1 MRYKLCILFF
11 LFKILS
17 YAQGEA
23 NNWYFGNKA
32 GISFNSGVP
41 VALTDGE
48 MQADEGC
55 ATLSDANGQLLFY
68 TNGITVWNRNHQIM
82 PNGTGLLGHQSSTQS
97 GTIVPMPGST
107 HLFYVFTLDFQSNPN
122 GFRYSIIDLNLDG
135 GLGAVTST
143 KNVLIYTPSCEKIS
157 VVKHANDS
165 DYWIVTRE
173 SNNNRFNALLLSN
186 SGLSNTPIISN
197 SSFSITQNTETLGAM
212 KISPDGTKIA
222 VCYDFFPNARLE
234 LLEFNNV
241 TGQLSNPQ
249 IIATSTTGGGFYG
262 VEFSPNS
269 KLLYVCEGQGRKIHQ
284 FNLLSSP
291 ISSSQVLLFDDGPV
305 ALNFPRSLQ
314 LAPDG
319 KIYVAMTGQ
328 TFLSVINNPNLQGIA
343 CGFSLNAV
351 GLDGRFCYF
360 GLPVFNQSYFAPA
373 IQFQNSCVGE
383 TVEFQLSNP
392 SVTSALWNFGDG
404 TISNSLSPSHAYTAP
419 GVYTVSVTATSSIG
433 IGVTS
438 RDITIAAIPMANQPE
453 NILICDSNN
462 DGFFNFDLTS
472 RKSSILN
479 GQPENQFSIQYFA
492 SNADYLDNNTID
504 DPTSFINPIAYQSQN
519 VIAEVYSL
527 VNQSCSSTTTFNV
540 QVFESPTPSFAV
552 SPIQLCDNTTYGS
565 ESDGRVLFD
574 VTSNQTHIL
583 NGQSALNFTL
593 FYYKDN
599 LYTDLI
605 VNPTNYINTN
615 QLETIYVKVVNVQ
628 NPACFATTF
637 FQVEVFNLPIINAA
651 LSLKQCD
658 DNNDGFSAFNLAE
671 ASELVVP
678 SITGLSFSY
687 HLNLADAQND
697 VNPIIN
703 ETAYVNPNVNTSVVY
718 VRVENANG
726 CYRIATLNL
735 TVSTTLIPA
744 SFQRVF
750 SVCDDENSGS
760 NTDGIAS
767 FNFSSVTADIQ
778 ALFPVGQQLVVR
790 YYQDLNDALAEQNP
804 ISNTSNFIN
813 TNSPTT
819 QNIYVRVDSQL
830 DNECLGLG
838 HHVTLLVE
846 PIPLLQTLSFTE
858 CDDDQDGILGF
869 NTADL
874 QTTLLNSNTNV
885 TVNYWDEN
893 GFVLPSPLPNPFYT
907 NSQTVKVRATN
918 NTITTC
924 FYETTITFNV
934 DLLPIVNSIPSNFT
948 VVCDDEINPQE
959 QDGIFAFD
967 TSTIQNSI
975 LGGQLNMIVNYFD
988 EAGNPLSSPLPNPFV
1003 SSTQTIMV
1011 EVINSVNNNCKAT
1024 GLIFFVVNEIPI
1036 IELEGSELICSNNP
1050 LFTKVLTAELID
1062 ETLIEN
1068 YFYQWF
1074 KDDIFLFDETNYSL
1088 TVNSV
1093 GNYSVN
1099 VTNSNNCI
1107 RTRTIAVTAS
1117 NIASIE
1123 SIEINDLSNYS
1134 NAITILVAGSGDYV
1148 YSLDNTFFQVSNT
1161 FVGIESGIYSVYVK
1175 DLNGCGIATDEIS
1188 VLGIPKYF
1196 TPNGDGYNDFWN
1208 IKGYSNSL
1216 YSEIIIY
1223 VFDRFGKLLVK
1234 VNPLENGWD
1243 GSLDGLPMPATD
1255 YWYSIKFQ
1263 YGRIIHGHFAL
1274 KR

>member
-1 MRYKLCILFF
+1 MA
-11 LFKILS
+11 S
-17 YAQGEA
+17 SAQGEA

-234 LLEFNNV
+234 LLDFNNV
-241 TGQLSNPQ
+241 TGQLTNPQ
-249 IIATSTTGGGFYG
+249 IIVTSTTGGGFYG

-291 ISSSQVLLFDDGPV
+291 ISSSQILLFDDGPV

-343 CGFSLNAV
+343 CDFSLNAV
-351 GLDGRFCYF
+351 GLGGRFCYS

-392 SVTSALWNFGDG
+392 NVTSALWNFGDG

-419 GVYTVSVTATSSIG
+419 GVYTVSVTATSSTG
-433 IGVTS
+433 TGVTS
-438 RDITIAAIPMANQPE
+438 RDITIVAIPMANQPE

-479 GQPENQFSIQYFA
+479 GQPETQFSIRYFA
-492 SNADYLDNNTID
+492 SNADYLDNNSID
-504 DPTSFINPIAYQSQN
+504 DPTSFINTIAYQSQT
-519 VIAEVYSL
+519 VIAEVHNL
-527 VNQSCSSTTTFNV
+527 VNQSCSSTTTFNI
-540 QVFESPTPSFAV
+540 QVFERPTPSFTI

-574 VTSNQTHIL
+574 LTSNQTQIL
-583 NGQSALNFTL
+583 NGQAALNFTIS
-593 FYYKDN
+593 YYKDD

-615 QLETIYVKVVNVQ
+615 QLETIYAKVVNVQ
-628 NPACFATTF
+628 NPACFTTTF
-637 FQVEVFNLPIINAA
+637 FQVEVFNLPVINAA

-658 DNNDGFSAFNLAE
+658 DNNDGFSAFNLTE
-671 ASELVVP
+671 VNELVVP
-678 SITGLSFSY
+678 STADLSFSY
-687 HLNLADAQND
+687 HHNLADAQND

-703 ETAYVNPNVNTSVVY
+703 ETAYVNSTMNTSVVY
-718 VRVENANG
+718 IRVENENG

-735 TVSTTLIPA
+735 IVSTTFIPA
-744 SFQRVF
+744 SFHRVF
-750 SVCDDENSGS
+750 NVCDDENSGS

-767 FNFSSVTADIQ
+767 FNFSSVTADVQ
-778 ALFPVGQQLVVR
+778 ALFPVGQQLVIR
-790 YYQDLNDALAEQNP
+790 YYKDLNDALAEQNP
-804 ISNTSNFIN
+804 VQNISNYSN
-813 TNSPTT
+813 TNTPFV
-819 QNIYVRVDSQL
+819 QNIYIRVDSLL
-830 DNECLGLG
+830 DNACLGLG
-838 HHVTLLVE
+838 HHITLQVE
-846 PIPLLQTLSFTE
+846 PIPIIQPLSFRE
-858 CDDDQDGILGF
+858 CDDDQDGVFGF
-869 NTADL
+869 NTASL
-874 QTTLLNSNTNV
+874 TPTILNGISNASLSF
-885 TVNYWDEN
+885 WDQN
-893 GFVLPSPLPNPFYT
+893 NLPLPSPLPNPFYT
-907 NSQTVKVRATN
+907 TTQTIKVRATN
-918 NTITTC
+918 TTANAC
-924 FYETTITFNV
+924 FYESTLSFTV
-934 DLLPIVNSIPSNFT
+934 DILPVIYTIPST
-948 VVCDDEINPQE
+948 LTTVCDDELNPIE
-959 QDGIFAFD
+959 QDGLFAFD
-967 TSTIQNSI
+967 TSSFQNI
-975 LGGQLNMIVNYFD
+975 LLGNQTGMLVNYFD
-988 EAGNPLSSPLPNPFV
+988 DLGNALPSPLPNPFI
-1003 SSTQTIMV
+1003 SGTQNIQV
-1011 EVINSVNNNCKAT
+1011 EVINTNNINCKTTAV
-1024 GLIFFVVNEIPI
+1024 ISFVVHEIPK
-1036 IELEGSELICSNNP
+1036 IELLGNELICSNDTS
-1050 LFTKVLTAELID
+1050 FIKVLTAGLLDEQLISD
-1062 ETLIEN
+1062 

-1074 KDDIFLFDETNYSL
+1074 KEGIEIVGANDYELI
-1088 TVNSV
+1088 VNSEGIYTV
-1093 GNYSVN
+1093 E
-1099 VTNSNNCI
+1099 VTTVDGCS
-1107 RTRTIAVTAS
+1107 RTRMYTVTAS
-1117 NIASIE
+1117 NIATIE
-1123 SIEINDLSNYS
+1123 EIEVVDLSS
-1134 NAITILVAGSGDYV
+1134 NNTIRVFVSGAGDYL
-1148 YSLDNTFFQVSNT
+1148 YSLDNEYYQTSNLFQGVEPGVYT
-1161 FVGIESGIYSVYVK
+1161 VYVQ
-1175 DLNGCGIATDEIS
+1175 DINGCGIVSQTVS
-1188 VLGIPKYF
+1188 VLGIPKFF
-1196 TPNGDGYNDFWN
+1196 TPNGDGFNDVWN
-1208 IKGYSNSL
+1208 LKGVDATKYANST
-1216 YSEIIIY
+1216 ICIY
-1223 VFDRFGKLLVK
+1223 DRFGKFLK
-1234 VNPLENGWD
+1234 QINPLGNGWD
-1243 GSLDGLPMPATD
+1243 GTFKGSLMPSSD
-1255 YWYSIKFQ
+1255 YWFVINLDDGRTIK
-1263 YGRIIHGHFAL
+1263 GHFAL